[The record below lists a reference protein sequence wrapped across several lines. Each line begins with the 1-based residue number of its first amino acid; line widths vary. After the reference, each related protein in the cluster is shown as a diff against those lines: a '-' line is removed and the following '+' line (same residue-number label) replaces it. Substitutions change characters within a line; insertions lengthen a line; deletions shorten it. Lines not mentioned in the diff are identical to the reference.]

1 MNSATT
7 INPSKSSSRSIKV
20 DPTHGFIK
28 AVRRSGKQKAIDI
41 SSRAAF
47 ESRILQSKGVSVLML
62 TAPWCIHCVTM
73 KPRLH
78 RLATEFYG
86 RSDVYIVDAD
96 KNSWVKEYAKSFPT
110 ILEFRDGKEVFRSV
124 GALSYAIIKHNL
136 ARELNKRPRSQSQS
150 ESQSQIQSQAGASP
164 NADTDTDADSADRCN
179 HTATL
184 CR

>member
-1 MNSATT
+1 MNSATSST
-7 INPSKSSSRSIKV
+7 KTNKSSSRSIKV
-20 DPTHGFIK
+20 DPTYGFIK

-41 SSRAAF
+41 GSRAAF
-47 ESRILQSKGVSVLML
+47 ESRVLQAKGVSVLML

-124 GALSYAIIKHNL
+124 GALSYATIKHNL
-136 ARELNKRPRSQSQS
+136 TRELNKRPRLQSQSQDHAQM
-150 ESQSQIQSQAGASP
+150 ECQAGA
-164 NADTDTDADSADRCN
+164 DSSMERDIRALDKV
-179 HTATL
+179 
-184 CR
+184 